1 IGRCNNYAV
10 LQSIPCSPECKI
22 VRQILLDHPLSY
34 ALTATAEYLQQFW
47 KIVLKY
53 PHFTKLIIADLMK
66 KFPSIPP
73 RLEEDCH
80 SINNAILL
88 VSVYTTRNVTVRG
101 MLIPDA
107 FLTEEIHAIDDVV
120 KGERDKELYADKFV
134 ASMIHDDVD
143 DSGNKIEPMSHKE
156 HPKHVVDD
164 DDIEEEK
171 KYEKK
176 DDDMG
181 SLEIRTKKM
190 QTPILTPPRSHRIIL
205 SSNKNINQELTITV
219 SSSTTNSSKDPHK
232 KKNFPTSTV
241 IFQSEVPALIFKEF
255 DAQAPNIIE
264 ELSKQYVQ
272 NNVIQVHPTITT
284 STNTTS
290 SANLKKQLY
299 LKMKRSLQDQANDIA
314 LWEVLK
320 RKFEKFST
328 SNTSCRDDDFHS
340 QHHDDY
346 QDDDAPP
353 EGEKRVKRH
362 MTFKRSKT
370 AKETIIDEDEVSP
383 KDETPELIIEFQN
396 VDKRVPTIFDHARM
410 KATLNDMLSN
420 LFRNAEENPNEPL
433 RYLYNKDL
441 FFLKNGNTKE
451 KKYVLSLQKIHA
463 EPFPEA
469 DLEEMM
475 NRWIKVNL
483 TAPTLTFPGI
493 EAHNP
498 YSILDKPNTGLIY
511 LNSKNEK
518 RVMYLVEIVKFCDAT
533 LEKVLKEVKL
543 KIFQS
548 EPSKKPPLLDEKMGI
563 ICEWKTN
570 SADDEAS
577 VIINP

>member
-1 IGRCNNYAV
+1 MQLMTFVNVAV
-10 LQSIPCSPECKI
+10 LKKTMFVNVVVPMNQSQPVVSTQGTHRSTPRAYRIPTLSAASP
-22 VRQILLDHPLSY
+22 QG
-34 ALTATAEYLQQFW
+34 
-47 KIVLKY
+47 
-53 PHFTKLIIADLMK
+53 K
-66 KFPSIPP
+66 KRKQS
-73 RLEEDCH
+73 
-80 SINNAILL
+80 
-88 VSVYTTRNVTVRG
+88 
-101 MLIPDA
+101 
-107 FLTEEIHAIDDVV
+107 
-120 KGERDKELYADKFV
+120 ERDKELYADKFV

-232 KKNFPTSTV
+232 KKKFPTSTV

-290 SANLKKQLY
+290 SANLQKQLY

-463 EPFPEA
+463 EPFLEA

-548 EPSKKPPLLDEKMGI
+548 EPSKKPPLLGELDRDIMKAYKREITKHLR
-563 ICEWKTN
+563 N
-570 SADDEAS
+570 
-577 VIINP
+577 